1 MGVPPTAHTLYS
13 CSSNCLLLTIAKEK
27 EAYAS
32 PSSDVSNES
41 PDTFEMDSESSLNI
55 DEFLDDEDTEGGEN
69 VIRYSADTI
78 TTVDKH
84 DAKEIFD
91 KRNDDKKHI
100 ERRKRASGYEQSSF
114 DTVEKEFFKIHHTD
128 QRKEEIANKIP
139 KLPQNLLDQL
149 CLTQTDVTHLRNLFM
164 TYDLGYD
171 GEIDLIEFLKVIDAP
186 SSPITRKAFRLMDTQ
201 QTGALNFVEFVSHVS
216 GYATMSLEQIAR
228 FAFEVYTESTR
239 MQQKDSHRQLSIR
252 HIVRLINDTHD
263 DSCTIESLSEKNI
276 IDACRQCKFP
286 HLIIEEYCT
295 SIILTII
302 VSIQSQSTEMR
313 QRNL

>member
-1 MGVPPTAHTLYS
+1 
-13 CSSNCLLLTIAKEK
+13 
-27 EAYAS
+27 
-32 PSSDVSNES
+32 
-41 PDTFEMDSESSLNI
+41 MDSESSLNI

-69 VIRYSADTI
+69 VMRYFTDAM

-84 DAKEIFD
+84 DAKETFD
-91 KRNDDKKHI
+91 KRYDD
-100 ERRKRASGYEQSSF
+100 ERFHENRKNTSSYEQSSF
-114 DTVEKEFFKIHHTD
+114 DAIEKEFFKIRHTD
-128 QRKEEIANKIP
+128 QRKDEIANKIP